1 VKLEFTARSKHAKNG
16 LKQEFLDMR
25 CPRGGNIQAFLMSLQ
40 TKRNEIRAAGAM
52 VSDEEYERTIL
63 RSIPGELAKFASNA
77 QNAAEISNT
86 TLSMMRLIQ
95 YISEEANRIKSHHA
109 HHQQGPGKGKNVDMV
124 DEALAAT
131 DSSGSRDRRRKRRP
145 GNCHN
150 CGKAGHWARECRSPK
165 KEESADMPSTPKPKT
180 RPVGSAN
187 TVSFMDNE
195 GDGFWMVKETDEKV
209 TPVHVVSAELDPI
222 LHAPDDF
229 EDPPTDFDAPKELF
243 WGDDPASW
251 LGMEGDEWDL
261 EEVADTDEE
270 GAEVAITPDVEE
282 IICSEPSAQLEGEKT
297 KSLTVESEQPAAPDT
312 PTTSHLATP
321 ASLTLMQSMVPGHE
335 SPPASAPPQPR

>member
-1 VKLEFTARSKHAKNG
+1 MH
-16 LKQEFLDMR
+16 
-25 CPRGGNIQAFLMSLQ
+25 CPRGGDVRAFLMSLR

-86 TLSMMRLIQ
+86 TLSMTHLIQ
-95 YISEEANRIKSHHA
+95 YISEEADRIKSHRA
-109 HHQQGPGKGKNVDMV
+109 HHQQGPGKGKNVDQV

-131 DSSGSRDRRRKRRP
+131 DSSGNRDRRRKRHP

-150 CGKAGHWARECRSPK
+150 CGKAGHWVRECRSPK
-165 KEESADMPSTPKPKT
+165 KEESADMPSTPKPET
-180 RPVGSAN
+180 RPVGLAN

-195 GDGFWMVKETDEKV
+195 GDGFWMVEEMAEEV
-209 TPVHVVSAELDPI
+209 APAHIVSTEPDPI
-222 LHAPDDF
+222 LHALDNF
-229 EDPPTDFDAPKELF
+229 EGPPANFDAPKELF

-251 LGMEGDEWDL
+251 LGAEGDEWDL

-270 GAEVAITPDVEE
+270 GAEAAITPTVEE

-297 KSLTVESEQPAAPDT
+297 KSLTVESEQRAARDT
-312 PTTSHLATP
+312 PTTSRLATF
-321 ASLTLMQSMVPGHE
+321 AGLTLMQSTAPGHE
-335 SPPASAPPQPR
+335 SPPTSAPPQPR